1 MGALVGA
8 LIPDIF
14 RAGTFALDISDE
26 GVLACLRGF
35 PAMFSPIGK
44 TLLRPAQPGTPS
56 EIPIVM
62 IILQTI
68 L

>member
-1 MGALVGA
+1 MGALV
-8 LIPDIF
+8 PDIF
-14 RAGTFALDISDE
+14 RADTFALDVSDE
-26 GVLACLRGF
+26 GALACLRGF

-56 EIPIVM
+56 KIPIVM